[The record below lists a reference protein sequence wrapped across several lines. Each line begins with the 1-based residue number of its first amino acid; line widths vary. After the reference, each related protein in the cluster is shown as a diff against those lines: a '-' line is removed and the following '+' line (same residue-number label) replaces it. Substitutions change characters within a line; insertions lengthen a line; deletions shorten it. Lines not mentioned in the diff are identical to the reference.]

1 MRFDLICVQ
10 SQVGMQFILAP
21 SDHLFLCFWDKAT
34 TVINHAFLLHL
45 VQIKEKYET
54 QGQTG
59 LKHCSISARARAQL
73 RKNFLETWF
82 CCQKALIMPRT
93 NVYLVPKISAIMLQ
107 SAKYCR
113 QQSYLL
119 RSFVTRALLQTRQA
133 PVWAP
138 GW

>member
-1 MRFDLICVQ
+1 MKRRVRRDETKILQYF
-10 SQVGMQFILAP
+10 SQG
-21 SDHLFLCFWDKAT
+21 W
-34 TVINHAFLLHL
+34 
-45 VQIKEKYET
+45 
-54 QGQTG
+54 
-59 LKHCSISARARAQL
+59 AQL